1 MVPLNTGTGT
11 YMKHSGTLSSLDIAM
26 TTANLAKVTNW
37 NVRKE
42 SLGSD
47 HLVVE
52 MAIRDR
58 PVPEQNSIPK
68 WSYRRGDLDGFKKD
82 CIRLL
87 TSDIVVDDIKVSR
100 DGLVD
105 AIIDAAELNIPV
117 VNSESTSRRY
127 TAVPYWTDDCT
138 AAINKRNKA
147 KNKMQ
152 RTKDLENRKKY
163 YCLRG
168 IAQHTIKEAE
178 KTYWCDFC
186 SNMNK
191 DTKAGKVWRTIKK
204 MSGAQSR
211 LDTSTIVDDGISY
224 DTNQS
229 KAELFAKKFAAA
241 SSNENFSPEFQA
253 NRTKMEEKWQTEDDQ
268 PAVPLAINQP
278 FEVHELVDAVK
289 ICKRKTAP
297 GPDHISYEMLKN
309 IPILPNILRF
319 FI

>member
-1 MVPLNTGTGT
+1 
-11 YMKHSGTLSSLDIAM
+11 MKHSGTLSCLDIAM

-152 RTKDLENRKKY
+152 RTKDLEDRKEY
-163 YCLRG
+163 YRLRG

-253 NRTKMEEKWQTEDDQ
+253 NRTKMEEKWQTDDDQ
-268 PAVPLAINQP
+268 PAV
-278 FEVHELVDAVK
+278 H
-289 ICKRKTAP
+289 
-297 GPDHISYEMLKN
+297 
-309 IPILPNILRF
+309 
-319 FI
+319 